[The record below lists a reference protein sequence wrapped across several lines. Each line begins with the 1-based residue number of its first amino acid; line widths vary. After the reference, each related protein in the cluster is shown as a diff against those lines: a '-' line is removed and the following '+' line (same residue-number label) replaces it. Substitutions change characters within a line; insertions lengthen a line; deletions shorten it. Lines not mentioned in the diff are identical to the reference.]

1 MPCQACGIEGPTKY
15 VELYQNIGMFYARR
29 MVNIKG
35 NLCRPCI
42 GRYFRSFTLT
52 TLFLGW
58 WGIISFVMTPFIL
71 INNVVRYLG
80 ALSLPMPNMASVN
93 MPIDAKPRPVGSGSF
108 KFKLIYGMIIWGAV
122 LAFVAYH
129 SVGFLEKHAPTI
141 NAKLHGGEIS
151 DDADAE
157 YSGTKIGNDIVALE
171 AEFKSKEWAGLRSE
185 MLSRT
190 SYLVDLTA
198 QNDKLQRQFTKERDA
213 NVAANDA
220 CEKLALDEF
229 GPAVNDYTSAMND
242 TFSLVKS
249 TTAPTSETGPALDKL
264 TAREEGSMARL
275 RAYFSDRK
283 SHGCDSK

>member
-1 MPCQACGIEGPTKY
+1 MPCQACGVEGPTKY
-15 VELYQNIGMFYARR
+15 VELYQNIGMLFARR
-29 MVNIKG
+29 TLHIKG

-42 GRYFRSFTLT
+42 GRYFRSYTLT

-58 WGIISFVMTPFIL
+58 WGFISFVMTPFIL

-93 MPIDAKPRPVGSGSF
+93 VPIDAAPLPVGSGSF
-108 KFKLIYGMIIWGAV
+108 KLKLLYGAIICLAV
-122 LAFVAYH
+122 LGFVAYH
-129 SVGFLEKHAPTI
+129 NVGFLEKHAPKI

-151 DDADAE
+151 GDADAE
-157 YSGTKIGNDIVALE
+157 YSGGKVGDDIVALE
-171 AEFKSKEWAGLRSE
+171 ADVKSKDWAGVRTE

-190 SYLVDLTA
+190 PYLVDLTT

-229 GPAVNDYTSAMND
+229 GPALNDYTSAMND
-242 TFSLVKS
+242 TYSLARS
-249 TTAPTSETGPALDKL
+249 TTIPTSETAPALDKL
-264 TAREEGSMARL
+264 TAREEGSMQRL
-275 RAYFSDRK
+275 RAYFSDRGT
-283 SHGCDSK
+283 HGCDTK